1 MKLFHYYIVGQY
13 FINCNTICEFM
24 VLNIPIYII
33 EVNLLSNINSPEP
46 TQAPSTQQDEAGI
59 GPKTQLCAEE
69 VIFN

>member
-1 MKLFHYYIVGQY
+1 
-13 FINCNTICEFM
+13 M